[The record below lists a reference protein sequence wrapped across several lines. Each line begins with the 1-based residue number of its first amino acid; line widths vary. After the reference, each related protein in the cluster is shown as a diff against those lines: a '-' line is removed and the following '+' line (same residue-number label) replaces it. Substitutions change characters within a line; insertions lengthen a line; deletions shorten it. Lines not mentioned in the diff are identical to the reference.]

1 MARGE
6 TKFTRSSHAERA
18 RIVLLSAGG
27 PSAEAIAAQLGV
39 VPLTVYKWRGRYSRR
54 GIAGLSDLPRPGQ
67 PRKMTPGKAKQ
78 ILDWTI
84 HRVPREATRWS
95 LALKISNDPRFSE

>member
-6 TKFTRSSHAERA
+6 TKFTRGSHAERA

-27 PSAEAIAAQLGV
+27 PSAEAIAAQLDV

-67 PRKMTPGKAKQ
+67 PGKMTMTPDKAKQ

-84 HRVPREATRWS
+84 HRVPREATH
-95 LALKISNDPRFSE
+95 LALMAKY